1 MWHLFGPIVRWP
13 LHSPGRLLGV
23 VAVAVA
29 AILALGAINDRGPG
43 PDTVS
48 SATSATTP
56 GSTAAASDKG
66 STSLPDRTAT
76 PPSTEER
83 SATSAGTDA
92 FSEDPATSSA
102 VVAAQ
107 EAAAQFVAA
116 WARPD
121 LDSVSWQGG
130 LAPYATPG
138 LRQALADTDPV
149 NVPAMTVSGEPVKVA
164 INAEAGVFDVPTTGS
179 FVRVFVELVDG
190 TWLASDV
197 QPTASMSDVAA
208 GG

>member
-29 AILALGAINDRGPG
+29 AILALGAINDRGSG

-48 SATSATTP
+48 STP
-56 GSTAAASDKG
+56 SVMALGRTAVASDKA
-66 STSLPDRTAT
+66 STSLPGRTAT
-76 PPSTEER
+76 PPGTKDGS
-83 SATSAGTDA
+83 STSAGTDA
-92 FSEDPATSSA
+92 FSEDPAASSA
-102 VVAAQ
+102 IVAAQ

-121 LDSVSWQGG
+121 LDPVSWLGG
-130 LAPYATPG
+130 LAPYATPE

-149 NVPAMTVSGEPVKVA
+149 NVPAVTVSGQPVQVA

-197 QPTASMSDVAA
+197 QPTRSAQDVTA